1 MQRPKVVFVVLDA
14 FPFGAVEVGRTPT
27 LCSLAAEGGHAKEG
41 GQAVLSASTYPNHAS
56 LVTGRP
62 PSEHRIFTGRSWSEG
77 RFVEARETGPAT
89 GTLFDDC
96 HEAGLRAIAATGDQ
110 NLIGVCG
117 AQVAEA
123 HWPPGGELPEG
134 TPRGRLGY
142 GADRAVVEAFDALEP
157 GRADFTF
164 VQLDEVDTA
173 RHLEGPWNAEVE
185 AQCRATD
192 AALGELLE
200 RFGSIWSETV
210 VMVVSDHD
218 HEAVERGAVDLVAH
232 ARDRELD
239 LVIDHDGTAA
249 LVAGAVDSSLLLEF
263 PGVVG
268 TQVLAEEM
276 TLVWGAPGQQFG
288 TDWQLAAHHGS
299 PRTAR
304 QLAVVGGGHP
314 AARQLGDRIRK
325 APPACTSWAGWVR
338 DLLAL
343 V

>member
-1 MQRPKVVFVVLDA
+1 MEQVRIVFVVLDA
-14 FPFGAVEVGRTPT
+14 FPFGVVEAERTPT
-27 LCSLAAEGGHAKEG
+27 LFALACEGGYAKAG
-41 GQAVLSASTYPNHAS
+41 GEAVLSASTYPNHAS
-56 LVTGRP
+56 LLTGRP
-62 PSEHRIFTGRSWSEG
+62 PSEHRIFPSRSWSGG
-77 RFVEARETGPAT
+77 RFVDAGQTGPAAR
-89 GTLFDDC
+89 TLFEDC
-96 HEAGLRAIAATGDQ
+96 HAAGRRAIAVTGDQ

-117 AQVAEA
+117 ARSAEA
-123 HWPPGGELPEG
+123 HWPPGGELPE
-134 TPRGRLGY
+134 TAPRGRLGY

-157 GRADFTF
+157 GTADFIF

-173 RHLEGPWNAEVE
+173 RHLEGSWNAEVE

-192 AALGELLE
+192 AALGDLLE
-200 RFGSIWSETV
+200 RLASTWSDTLV
-210 VMVVSDHD
+210 IAVSDHD
-218 HEAVERGAVDLVAH
+218 HEAVERGAIDLVAH
-232 ARDRELD
+232 ARERELD

-249 LVAGAVDSSLLLEF
+249 LVAGAAEPSVLLDF

-325 APPACTSWAGWVR
+325 APPKCTSWAGWIR
-338 DLLAL
+338 EFLAL
-343 V
+343 G